1 MIYNKKSKEE
11 LFMDIEYNL
20 FKRTSVDY
28 EKLLKYGF
36 KKNDDKYIYE
46 KKFINGDLK
55 AIITIVD
62 NYVTG
67 KVIDLETNDEYF
79 AIKTIMNG
87 SFVSKVRDEYLSILF
102 DIKEKCFENK
112 LFITD
117 QANRIANFIMKK
129 YQVEPEFLWE
139 NSSGHGVFRNKVNNK
154 WFGIIMNVDGMKFE
168 NKSGEVEVLNIKLD
182 KLKIQ
187 DLLNKKG
194 YFPAYHMN
202 KKSWISIILDEYLDD
217 ETIIKLVSESYDQ
230 VNK

>member
-36 KKNDDKYIYE
+36 KKIDDKYIYE
-46 KKFINGDLK
+46 KKFINGDFK
-55 AIITIVD
+55 VIITIVD

-194 YFPAYHMN
+194 YYPAYHMN

>member
-36 KKNDDKYIYE
+36 KKIDDKYIYE
-46 KKFINGDLK
+46 KKFINGDFK

-67 KVIDLETNDEYF
+67 KVIDLEMNDEYF

-117 QANRIANFIMKK
+117 QQI
-129 YQVEPEFLWE
+129 
-139 NSSGHGVFRNKVNNK
+139 G
-154 WFGIIMNVDGMKFE
+154 
-168 NKSGEVEVLNIKLD
+168 
-182 KLKIQ
+182 
-187 DLLNKKG
+187 
-194 YFPAYHMN
+194 
-202 KKSWISIILDEYLDD
+202 
-217 ETIIKLVSESYDQ
+217 
-230 VNK
+230 